1 MEELQDDID
10 ELTKLLSLSS
20 RPNIKIY
27 LQNQLSLLKSQISG
41 LQVKRWQ
48 LQEKNTEYTYTY
60 THIRT
65 HTHFLLESTD
75 IFHFLTIC
83 SFNK

>member
-1 MEELQDDID
+1 MEELQDDIN

-27 LQNQLSLLKSQISG
+27 LQNQLSLLNNQISG

-48 LQEKNTEYTYTY
+48 LQEKNTEYTYT
-60 THIRT
+60 
-65 HTHFLLESTD
+65 HTYAPYFLLESTD
-75 IFHFLTIC
+75 IFHFHTIC